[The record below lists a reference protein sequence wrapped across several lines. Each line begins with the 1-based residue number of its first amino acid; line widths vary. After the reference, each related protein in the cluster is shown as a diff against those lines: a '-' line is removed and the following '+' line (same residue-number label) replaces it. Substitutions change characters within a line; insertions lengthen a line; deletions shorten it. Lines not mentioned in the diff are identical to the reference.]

1 MNKIVIHRR
10 KHEFNLDYQNQTIQ
24 GLENNV
30 YIVHHVVHTIIIQ
43 TMFLYQLN
51 GDPKFQTLQIINP
64 TCSKTKLPRD
74 ASTIK

>member
-1 MNKIVIHRR
+1 MIHRR

-30 YIVHHVVHTIIIQ
+30 YIVHHVMHTMHTIIIQ

-51 GDPKFQTLQIINP
+51 GDPKFQILKINNP
-64 TCSKTKLPRD
+64 TCSKTN
-74 ASTIK
+74 

>member
-1 MNKIVIHRR
+1 MSFKAMNKIVIHRK

-51 GDPKFQTLQIINP
+51 GDPNFGPWKLITQR
-64 TCSKTKLPRD
+64 SKTN
-74 ASTIK
+74 